1 MTDED
6 LYVLRVETIAE
17 HRQLLQ
23 ITGTRE
29 TVIEVALRVMLDSA
43 GPWNARLRPMFQVD
57 VYKVTA

>member
-6 LYVLRVETIAE
+6 LYVLRVETVAG
-17 HRQLLQ
+17 RQQLLQ
-23 ITGTRE
+23 ITGTRG

-43 GPWNARLRPMFQVD
+43 EPWNARFRPMFQVD